1 MNAASERRA
10 IVSPS
15 TNKPKPRN
23 LAARMGRWS
32 ANHWKTATF
41 GWLALVVIAFGL
53 GGMVGTKNPD
63 PNTAGPGQSGR
74 MDRILHEG
82 FKRPAAENVLIQS
95 STATAGTPAFD
106 AAVKD
111 VVARV
116 SREPDVKN
124 VRSPFAPGNAD
135 QISKDRHSAL
145 VGFDIRGEVDKAP
158 DKVGPIVDTVAAAEA
173 AHPGFFIGEMGD
185 ASAPKAVI
193 DQYGKDLGK
202 AGMLSLP
209 ITLII
214 LIITFGALVA
224 AGIPLLLALTAVFG
238 TFGLVAVASHVLP
251 MANEVQPLVLLI
263 GLAVGVDYSMFY
275 LRREREERAKGRSER
290 AALEAAAATSGRSV
304 LISGLTVM
312 AAMAGMF
319 LTGDKSFASFGVAT
333 MMVVAVAMLGSLT
346 VLPALLSRLGDR
358 VDKVR
363 FRRRSRNGG
372 ESRLWGWIAD
382 RVLRRPALAAGIAG
396 GLLLLLAL
404 PAVQMRMADPSPS
417 TYPAHLEVVKTYNR
431 MQQAFPGTALPA
443 NVIVKAPNVNAPAV
457 RDAIS
462 RLEQRALAS
471 GRAHEPITMAV
482 NEDGTVANITIPI
495 DGNGSDRASNRS
507 LALLRNT
514 IIPETVGALPN
525 TEAGVTGLTAQWK
538 DSGDK
543 IRSSLPVV
551 VAFVLVLA
559 FGLMLVAFRSIVVAL
574 KAIVLNCLSVAAA
587 YGILVLVFQHGVG
600 KGLLGFTD
608 TTGIS
613 PVIPLLLFV
622 ILFGLSMDYHVFI
635 VSRIRERFQR
645 GATMDEAISDG
656 IRSTGSVV
664 TSAAVVMVCVFAVF
678 ATLSMLFFKQFG
690 VGLAAAILIDATIVR
705 GVLLPATMKLLGSRN
720 WYLPAWLEWL
730 PHFDH
735 GELEIDDEPEPER
748 APAAPKQKR
757 RLGFAR
763 GAGLLLIAILAL
775 GLTYV
780 KLASGGDKVTVPTG
794 AKAGQLS
801 LHPCHYGTEQGSYAA
816 DCGTLVVPENRA
828 KPGSRLIA
836 LPVTRI
842 KARSA
847 HPGAPVFRLQGG
859 PGISSMHFKKA
870 SRLAGNH
877 DVVLVGYRG
886 VDGSARLDCP
896 EVSSALKRSEDF
908 LGQKSYRAYTQA
920 FRDCAARLQEDGVD
934 LAGYTLPAQVDDLEA
949 ARRAL
954 GYGRIDLVSESV
966 GTRLAMIYAWR
977 YPRSIHRSV
986 LIAVNPPGHFLWDPR
1001 TTDELIGRY
1010 SRLCAQDASCSK
1022 RTDDLA
1028 ASMRKTAAHMPK
1040 RFWGLPISAGNAK
1053 IASFYGLMESTSES
1067 APLSAPMT
1075 LDSWI
1080 SAAHGDASGLWFQS
1094 LMARMAFPQAF
1105 VWGEVA
1111 AVIRADTWAADR
1123 YFGKGPHRMDSILG
1137 NAGTGFHYAGGGL
1150 THAFPPAPDA
1160 GEYSRVQDSNVPTLL
1175 VNGTF
1180 DFATPAK
1187 FAIKELL
1194 PHLRYGKKVLLSQ
1207 MGHSDTFWTY
1217 EPKASTRL
1225 LNTYLDTGRI
1235 DTSLYT
1241 PAKIDFTPDV
1251 GQTGLGKGFAGT
1263 FYGLPVIALL
1273 SLLLLWRRSRKR
1285 GWIGRMASVLLRSV
1299 FTLVLGLAGWFA
1311 GLVIVLLAFPT
1322 VALDDPVLAV
1332 CSIGVPIGLGIHL
1345 AALDRNLPQR
1355 GRFAA
1360 AMAGALLG
1368 AWIGYQAGAGLLAVI
1383 TTIVGAALGANLL
1396 ILALD
1401 IWGTRVAD
1409 ADVKPALETRPSTV

>member
-1 MNAASERRA
+1 MF
-10 IVSPS
+10 PS
-15 TNKPKPRN
+15 TTPTRKPRN

-41 GWLALVVIAFGL
+41 GWLALVVVAFGI
-53 GGMVGTKNPD
+53 GSMAGTKNPD
-63 PNTAGPGQSGR
+63 PNTAGPGESGR

-82 FKRPAAENVLIQS
+82 FKRPAGENVLIQS
-95 STATAGTPAFD
+95 TTATAGTPAFD

-116 SREPDVKN
+116 SREADVRN
-124 VRSPFAPGNAD
+124 VRSPLARGNAD
-135 QISKDRHSAL
+135 QISKDRHAAL

-158 DKVGPIVDTVAAAEA
+158 DKIDPIVDAVAAAQA
-173 AHPGFFIGEMGD
+173 AHPGLFIGEMGD
-185 ASAPKAVI
+185 ASAPKAI
-193 DQYGKDLGK
+193 TDQYGKDLGK

-214 LIITFGALVA
+214 LIVTFGALVA

-238 TFGLVAVASHVLP
+238 TFGLIAVASQALP
-251 MANEVQPLVLLI
+251 MAKEVPALVLLI

-290 AALEAAAATSGRSV
+290 AAIEAAAATSGRSV

-319 LTGDKSFASFGVAT
+319 VTGDKGFASFGVAT

-358 VDKVR
+358 VGKGR
-363 FRRRSRNGG
+363 IRRRRDNGG
-372 ESRLWGWIAD
+372 ESRMWGWIVEH
-382 RVLRRPALAAGIAG
+382 VLRRPALSAAISG

-404 PAVQMRMADPSPS
+404 PAIQMRMADPSPD
-417 TYPAHLEVVKTYNR
+417 TYPAQLEVVKTYKR

-443 NVIVKAPNVNAPAV
+443 SVIVKAPNVNAPAV
-457 RDAIS
+457 RSAIS
-462 RLEQRALAS
+462 ELERRALAS
-471 GRAHEPITMAV
+471 GRAHEPITVAV
-482 NEDGTVANITIPI
+482 NKAGTVANITLPI
-495 DGNGSDRASNRS
+495 NGSGTDKASSAS
-507 LALLRNT
+507 LSLLRKT
-514 IIPETVGALPN
+514 IIPQTVGALPN
-525 TEAGVTGLTAQWK
+525 TESGVTGLTAQWK
-538 DSGDK
+538 DSADQ
-543 IRSSLPVV
+543 IRSALPFV
-551 VAFVLVLA
+551 VAFVLVFA
-559 FGLMLVAFRSIVVAL
+559 FALMLVAFRSIVIAL

-608 TTGIS
+608 TSGVS

-664 TSAAVVMVCVFAVF
+664 TSAAVVMVCVFAIF
-678 ATLSMLFFKQFG
+678 ATLSLLFFKQFG

-705 GVLLPATMKLLGSRN
+705 GVLLPATMKLLGDRN

-735 GELEIDDEPEPER
+735 GELEIDDEREPEP
-748 APAAPKQKR
+748 ALAARKGKR
-757 RLGFAR
+757 RLGAAR
-763 GAGLLLIAILAL
+763 VTGLLLIAILAL
-775 GLTYV
+775 GLAYV
-780 KLASGGDKVTVPTG
+780 KASSGGSKVSVPAG

-801 LHPCHYGTEQGSYAA
+801 LLPCHYGTEQGSYAA

-828 KPGSRLIA
+828 QPGSRLIG
-836 LPVTRI
+836 VKVIRI

-847 HPGAPVFRLQGG
+847 HPEAPVFRLQGG
-859 PGISSMHFKKA
+859 PGVTNMHFSRA
-870 SRLAGNH
+870 SRLAENH

-886 VDGSARLDCP
+886 IDSSVRLDCP
-896 EVSSALKRSEDF
+896 EVPSALKRSED
-908 LGQKSYRAYTQA
+908 LLSQKSYDAYYEA
-920 FRDCAARLQEDGVD
+920 FRECAARLQEDGVD

-954 GYGRIDLVSESV
+954 GYGRVNLVSESV
-966 GTRLAMIYAWR
+966 GTRVAMIYAWR
-977 YPRSIHRSV
+977 YPRSINRSV
-986 LIAVNPPGHFLWDPR
+986 MIGVNPPGHFLWDAKA
-1001 TTDELIGRY
+1001 TDELIGRY
-1010 SRLCAQDASCSK
+1010 SRLCAQDSNCSK

-1028 ASMRKTAAHMPK
+1028 ASMRETSAHMPK
-1040 RFWGLPISAGNAK
+1040 RFWGLPIAAGTAK
-1053 IASFYGLMESTSES
+1053 MASFYGLMESTSES

-1080 SAAHGDASGLWFQS
+1080 SAADGDPSGLWFMG
-1094 LMARMAFPQAF
+1094 LMGRMAFPEAF

-1111 AVIRADTWAADR
+1111 AVARADTQAFDR
-1123 YFGKGPHRMDSILG
+1123 YFAKGPSRKESILD
-1137 NAGTGFHYAGGGL
+1137 NSGTEFLFAGGRT
-1150 THAFPPAPDA
+1150 THVFPPAPDDN
-1160 GEYSRVQDSNVPTLL
+1160 EYARVRNSDVPTLL
-1175 VNGTF
+1175 VGGTL

-1187 FAIKELL
+1187 FGIQELL
-1194 PHLRYGKKVLLSQ
+1194 PHLRNGKKVLLAEL
-1207 MGHSDTFWTY
+1207 GHSDTFWTY

-1225 LNTYLDTGRI
+1225 LNVYLDTGKV

-1241 PAKIDFTPDV
+1241 PAKVDFSPDV
-1251 GQTGLGKGFAGT
+1251 GHTGLGKGFAGT
-1263 FYGLPVIALL
+1263 FYGLPVIAAL

-1285 GWIGRMASVLLRSV
+1285 GRISRPASVLLRSV
-1299 FTLVLGLAGWFA
+1299 FTVVLGLAGWLA
-1311 GLVIVLLAFPT
+1311 ALVVVLIAFPT
-1322 VALDDPVLAV
+1322 VPLDDGVLAV
-1332 CSIGVPIGLGIHL
+1332 LSVGIPIGVGVHL
-1345 AALDRNLPQR
+1345 AALDRDRPQR
-1355 GRFAA
+1355 GRFAIVL
-1360 AMAGALLG
+1360 AGALLG
-1368 AWIGYQAGAGLLAVI
+1368 GWIGFQAGSGLLALI
-1383 TTIVGAALGANLL
+1383 TTIVGAALGSNLAA
-1396 ILALD
+1396 IVLD
-1401 IWGTRVAD
+1401 IRRDRVVAE
-1409 ADVKPALETRPSTV
+1409 APERAPALPAQATS